1 MKKLYLCT
9 LLIAVLSLKAD
20 DTVKSFI
27 CEEDQVARLFLDQTN
42 NIWHHIKA
50 DPKRYII
57 SKIKPVKPDGIFPK
71 SGLCYD
77 EIVYKRDFKHGDR
90 TLSHGC
96 YNIRVYGTEFFRSQT
111 KMCQEILNNSGELL
125 SVSCEY
131 MTFMPNGSFQR
142 VEINDPMSTRMDE
155 DVASVFEYGPQASV
169 GKCTTL

>member
-1 MKKLYLCT
+1 MKSFYLCA
-9 LLIAVLSLKAD
+9 LVAAALSLNAD
-20 DTVKSFI
+20 DTIKSFI
-27 CEEDQVARLFLDQTN
+27 CEEDQVARLFLDKTN
-42 NIWHHIKA
+42 NIWHHIKGE
-50 DPKRYII
+50 PERYVI

-77 EIVYKRDFKHGDR
+77 EIAHERDFKHGNR

-111 KMCQEILNNSGELL
+111 KMCQEILDNSGELL

-142 VEINDPMSTRMDE
+142 VEINDPMSTRSDE
-155 DVASVFEYGPQASV
+155 DVASVFKDSPQVSV
-169 GKCTTL
+169 GKCSTL